1 MVRYPQSMARESWT
15 RLNMFQVLYKRK
27 PVTMIPAPAKID
39 NNAEVRTPALVYT
52 HLPPHLILYRSGL
65 CPNQAKS
72 LQTMNRICLGMLP
85 LKPAPSQLK
94 TNTTVASS
102 STTEYVTLDPNRLL
116 LITP

>member
-1 MVRYPQSMARESWT
+1 
-15 RLNMFQVLYKRK
+15 MFQVLYKRK

-52 HLPPHLILYRSGL
+52 RPSPNMMSYRSGS

-85 LKPAPSQLK
+85 LNPPR
-94 TNTTVASS
+94 SS
-102 STTEYVTLDPNRLL
+102 KLTQ
-116 LITP
+116 